1 MKEKSIKQNKKR
13 TREILLLLLV
23 GIFTFS
29 TSLAQNS
36 GTIHVSGTV
45 KDNKSGETVIGA
57 SVMVKGSSTGTVT
70 DFDGKFQ
77 LSAPADGTLVV
88 SYIGYTTKEVAVG
101 NKTNLSIVLDEDSEL
116 LSEVV
121 VIGYG
126 QVRKGDATGA
136 LTSVKPNELN
146 KGLQITAQDALIGR
160 VAGVN
165 IVPGDG
171 APGSGGTIRIRMGAS
186 LSANQDPL
194 IVIDGVPVN
203 NTSISFINPNDIETF
218 TVLKDASAT
227 AIYGSRASNGV
238 IIITTKK
245 GGLGGSSKPQINYSS
260 NFSIS
265 KIPEYYEV
273 LSAEEYR
280 NVYSNGTIK
289 LPEGE
294 SFTLGT
300 ASTDW
305 QKEIY
310 RAAFGT
316 EHNLSVGGTTKQ
328 VPYRVSIGYLSQDG
342 VLHANNYK
350 RFNGGLGLSPKLFDK
365 HLSLDINVKGSMER
379 ENPVSTGVVGG
390 AISFDPTRPVYES
403 YPGNVGLGYYMWMDN
418 NGKPRSQGAANPV
431 AELKLSDK
439 LHTTYR
445 TLGNVAA
452 DYKIHGFEDLHL
464 NLNLGYDI
472 RRKKE
477 EETIPDL
484 APSMYISNR
493 NDGRGKFH
501 SEDYRNSNYVLSAFA
516 NYIKDISPKHN
527 INAMAGYEWQR
538 FWYSNNPK
546 DVVKDVVDT
555 SISDEDVL
563 YLISFFG
570 RLNYSF
576 NQKLL
581 VTATFRADGSS
592 RFSPDNRW
600 GYFPSLA
607 LAYRLTEEKFIRDI
621 KPLSD
626 LKLRVSYGQTGQQD
640 ISGYHP
646 YLPLYTISSNAAQ
659 YPFGDQWLYM
669 YRPNGYDPHIK
680 WETTSTY
687 NIGLDYGFLNNRI
700 YGSIDAYKRYTKD
713 LLNDIYVPGGSNF
726 TNKLNTNVGDMEG
739 QGLELAISAI
749 PVKTKDWEWTISG
762 NFTYGKSK
770 ITKLTTI
777 DTEGSYVKTGGV
789 DRNDLQI
796 HKVGETPNTFF
807 LLKQAYD
814 DNGKP
819 LEGQYIAKDGSV
831 TTVQSDDNKYITDK
845 SSRVPYFYGLSTHLT
860 YKKWDFGINGHGSFG
875 NYVFNY
881 QEAKQSLTRLYGDGM
896 SGNISKTALERGFA
910 KEQYFSDYFLESA
923 AFFKFDNITLGY
935 TFNKLWNSSS
945 SLRMAFSAQNIAIIT
960 NYSGSDPEIYKGID
974 NNIYQ
979 RPRTYTLS
987 FNLNF

>member
-1 MKEKSIKQNKKR
+1 MKEKLIKKNKRHVK
-13 TREILLLLLV
+13 EIFFLLV
-23 GIFTFS
+23 VSIF
-29 TSLAQNS
+29 SLTNLSAQNS
-36 GTIHVSGTV
+36 RTIQVTGVVTDSQ
-45 KDNKSGETVIGA
+45 SGETIIGA
-57 SVMVKGSSTGTVT
+57 SVKVKSGSTGTVT
-70 DFDGKFQ
+70 DYDGKFQ
-77 LSAPADGTLVV
+77 LPVSENATLVV
-88 SYIGYTTKEVAVG
+88 SFLGYKTKEVSVD
-101 NKTNLSIVLDEDSEL
+101 NKTNLSVKLDEDSEL
-116 LSEVV
+116 LNEVV

-136 LTSVKPNELN
+136 LTSVKPDEQN
-146 KGLQITAQDALIGR
+146 KGLQITAQDALVGR

-165 IVPGDG
+165 IVPGSG

-186 LSANQDPL
+186 LSANEDPL

-245 GGLGGSSKPQINYSS
+245 GSAGGSAKPQINYSA
-260 NFSIS
+260 NFTVS
-265 KIPEYYEV
+265 KIPNYYDV
-273 LSAEEYR
+273 LSADEYR
-280 NVYSNGTIK
+280 QIYKDGTIK
-289 LPEGE
+289 VPES
-294 SFTLGT
+294 SFQLGS

-310 RAAFGT
+310 RTAFGN
-316 EHNLSVGGTTKQ
+316 EHNLSVTGTTKQ
-328 VPYRVSIGYLSQDG
+328 VPYRVSLGYLSQDG
-342 VLHANNYK
+342 VLHSNNYK
-350 RFNGGLGLSPKLFDK
+350 RFNGGLGLSPKLFGK
-365 HLSLDINVKGSMER
+365 HLSLDINAKGSIER
-379 ENPVSTGVVGG
+379 EHPVSTGAIGS

-403 YPGNVGLGYYMWMDN
+403 YPGNVGLGYYMWMDGS
-418 NGKPRSQGAANPV
+418 GKPRSQAAANPV

-439 LHTTYR
+439 LNTTYR
-445 TLGNVAA
+445 TLGNIAA

-484 APSMYISNR
+484 APSMYVSNR

-501 SEDYRNSNYVLSAFA
+501 SEDYRNSNYILSVFG
-516 NYIKDISPKHN
+516 NYIKDITPKHN

-546 DVVKDVVDT
+546 DVVKDVIDT
-555 SISDEDVL
+555 SMPDEDVL

-570 RLNYSF
+570 RFNYSF
-576 NQKLL
+576 DQKLL
-581 VTATFRADGSS
+581 LTATYRADGSS

-607 LAYRLTEEKFIRDI
+607 LAYRLTEEKFIKNI
-621 KPLSD
+621 KPLSE

-640 ISGYHP
+640 IKGYHP
-646 YLPLYTISSNAAQ
+646 YLPLYTVSSDAAR

-687 NIGLDYGFLNNRI
+687 NAGLDYGFLNNRI
-700 YGSIDAYKRYTKD
+700 YGSIDVYKRYTKD
-713 LLNDIYVPGGSNF
+713 LLNDIYVPAGSNF
-726 TNKLNTNVGDMEG
+726 TNKLYTNVGDMEG
-739 QGLELAISAI
+739 KGIEFAINGV
-749 PVKTKDWEWTISG
+749 PVKTKDWEWNISG
-762 NFTYGKSK
+762 NFTYGKAK

-777 DTEGSYVKTGGV
+777 DTDGSYVKTGGI

-796 HKVGETPNTFF
+796 HKVGKTPNTFF

-814 DNGKP
+814 ENGKP
-819 LEGQYIAKDGSV
+819 MEGKYIAKDGSI

-875 NYVFNY
+875 NYIFNY
-881 QEAKQSLTRLYGDGM
+881 QEAKQSLARVYGDGI
-896 SGNISKTALERGFA
+896 SGNISRTALERGFA
-910 KEQYFSDYFLESA
+910 KEQYFSDYFLESG

-935 TFNKLWNSSS
+935 TFHKLWNTSS

-960 NYSGSDPEIYKGID
+960 NYSGADPEIYSGID
-974 NNIYQ
+974 NNTYQ
-979 RPRTYTLS
+979 RPRIYTLS
-987 FNLNF
+987 LNLNF